1 MASAHPTRC
10 EICGRGPRV
19 SRQVSHAHNVSKR
32 RQQVN
37 IGRHRVLLKGA
48 TRYIALCAGCLRSG
62 RVQKAG

>member
-1 MASAHPTRC
+1 MPVAHPTRC

-32 RQQVN
+32 RQLLN
-37 IGRHRVLLKGA
+37 ISRHHVVMKGA
-48 TRYIALCAGCLRSG
+48 TRYVALCTRCLRSG